1 MSILSSVEQ
10 FFENLWTN
18 VLKPDV
24 QKAEE
29 VVEVFF
35 ESAES
40 AVESELGIEG
50 LKIVT
55 DAVAAAENAGGT
67 GLEKLAAAQSAIAND
82 LSASNILNV
91 AQNTI
96 NVAIEGAVAQLKSAQ
111 TPDAPALTPTDDSQN
126 ESGGATAST
135 AGNDNSSASTDTPA
149 ASTSVG
155 SIASAATAS
164 AR

>member
-1 MSILSSVEQ
+1 MSILSNVEQ

-29 VVEVFF
+29 VVAVFF
-35 ESAES
+35 TQAET
-40 AVESELGIEG
+40 AVENELGVEG

-55 DAVAAAENAGGT
+55 DAVSAAETAGGT
-67 GLEKLAAAQSAIAND
+67 GLQKLAAAQSAIVSD
-82 LSASNILNV
+82 LSAANIVSV

-111 TPDAPALTPTDDSQN
+111 TPDAAAASTTNPSTQ
-126 ESGGATAST
+126 SGGAAAT
-135 AGNDNSSASTDTPA
+135 AGNDNSSGSTGSAAASSDPA
-149 ASTSVG
+149 ASTMA
-155 SIASAATAS
+155 ASTK
-164 AR
+164 

>member
-18 VLKPDV
+18 VLKPDA
-24 QKAEE
+24 QKAEQ

-35 ESAES
+35 EQAET
-40 AVESELGIEG
+40 AVENELGVEG

-55 DAVAAAENAGGT
+55 DAVSAAETAGGT
-67 GLEKLAAAQSAIAND
+67 GLQKLAAAQASIASD
-82 LSASNILNV
+82 LSAANIADV

-111 TPDAPALTPTDDSQN
+111 TPDTPDDSTQQGDTG
-126 ESGGATAST
+126 SA
-135 AGNDNSSASTDTPA
+135 AGNDNSGTSTDPA
-149 ASTSVG
+149 AS
-155 SIASAATAS
+155 AK
-164 AR
+164 

>member
-24 QKAEE
+24 QEAEQ

-35 ESAES
+35 EQAES
-40 AVESELGIEG
+40 AVENELGVEG

-55 DAVAAAENAGGT
+55 DAVSAAETAGGT
-67 GLEKLAAAQSAIAND
+67 GLQKLAAAQAAIASD
-82 LSASNILNV
+82 LTTANIVNV

-96 NVAIEGAVAQLKSAQ
+96 NVAIEGAVAQLKSASS
-111 TPDAPALTPTDDSQN
+111 PDTAGATTDAAGTDS
-126 ESGGATAST
+126 SGGSSDSSST
-135 AGNDNSSASTDTPA
+135 GT
-149 ASTSVG
+149 
-155 SIASAATAS
+155 ASAAS
-164 AR
+164 GK